1 MTFTLT
7 VHDGIADIGR
17 EAWDACARPTGDPF
31 VSYDF
36 LHACE
41 ASGSAAPRQGW
52 APRHLA
58 LAQVGTDMNVA
69 DAQTAVLEETR
80 LSLKTTLSNI
90 EDLDYAEAIGQM
102 NKQMLSLEAAQSSF
116 GKISKLNLF
125 NYLN

>member
-41 ASGSAAPRQGW
+41 ASGSAAPHQGW

-58 LAQVGTDMNVA
+58 LRDEDDAVLGVMPLYLKGHSQGEYVFDHSWA
-69 DAQTAVLEETR
+69 DAYERAGGRYYPKLLGAV
-80 LSLKTTLSNI
+80 
-90 EDLDYAEAIGQM
+90 
-102 NKQMLSLEAAQSSF
+102 
-116 GKISKLNLF
+116 
-125 NYLN
+125 